1 MTPRQWTM
9 PDIAAHL
16 GVDPATVR
24 SWLHRARRA
33 GFPSGQMPEPTGR
46 VQRSPWWAPDDIEP
60 WLRQWE
66 IDHEP
71 YEGSGSE

>member
-1 MTPRQWTM
+1 MTGAGPRQWTM
-9 PDIAAHL
+9 PDIADRL

-24 SWLHRARRA
+24 SWLHRKTL
-33 GFPSGQMPEPTGR
+33 PEPTGR